1 MNASDHYK
9 ESKKALEETEKQNEK
24 KNGLRCWLYNNKHQ
38 LMDCHQFKRKPV
50 KERIDFVT
58 KEKICKICFSII
70 HLLKD
75 CICSIK
81 CRVDGCGKKHH
92 TLLHIESPHQATINF
107 THIFTSNTCYNGTRC
122 KHNSRFWFRDN
133 FNNVRFSEN
142 FKAKGETTTAKH
154 YYCYINISFSYIE
167 VSRILNLFHAP
178 SRSNRNEKCMGRR

>member
-1 MNASDHYK
+1 MNASDNYK

-107 THIFTSNTCYNGTRC
+107 TSKQDMLHTFLQVILVTTGHGANITVDSG
-122 KHNSRFWFRDN
+122 S
-133 FNNVRFSEN
+133 
-142 FKAKGETTTAKH
+142 ETTLITSDLAK
-154 YYCYINISFSYIE
+154 ILKQKGKQRQLNITIAISTS
-167 VSRILNLFHAP
+167 VSVTSKLVEF
-178 SRSNRNEKCMGRR
+178 